1 MAGRP
6 RKPLPMSDEE
16 IRREFR
22 LAKDPAKQIKILAE
36 ENDVSRETIRR
47 IVSEKPAQP
56 PTLSGFVPFQELA
69 EQKKEKEK
77 DNMPEDESIPLRVSA
92 EGELPSEPRT
102 WQPLPAAPATAAAD
116 FEETPAAAEAP
127 HQSAPPTAS
136 PRGSLPAAAG
146 TEDLGPSSLPDVQ
159 DLPDAPAR
167 RVEPRFFLTEAQLM
181 ELWFILG
188 ILRGVLDASAESGK
202 PGETMKDAVDELEI
216 LLRSLN

>member
-47 IVSEKPAQP
+47 IVCEKPAQP
-56 PTLSGFVPFQELA
+56 PALSGFVPIQDLM

-116 FEETPAAAEAP
+116 VP
-127 HQSAPPTAS
+127 
-136 PRGSLPAAAG
+136 AG
-146 TEDLGPSSLPDVQ
+146 TDDLGPSSLPDVQ

-167 RVEPRFFLTEAQLM
+167 RVEPRFLLTEAQLM